1 MAAPGAA
8 VDALAATAPVAD
20 LDDFRSN
27 RRYAKYFTQRIRW
40 SAKTC
45 PKGGFFNGIM
55 ECARIKVPKDW
66 YHLSAGDIY
75 VGLSRLGGDAKQ
87 PRRSRLLLTNPGG
100 PGADGLEFGV
110 ISALFLGVNKTHTTI
125 GIDPRGVGLSTQLR
139 CSNERLAA
147 GSYRADGD
155 SRSYTPEQ
163 VAADAKG
170 RAAYVSACARTT
182 KSFLPYVNSD
192 QTARDF
198 NLVRH
203 LMGYKTLDYYGVSY
217 GTWLGSL
224 LEKMFPNKVARVVL
238 DANTDWAGGSVD
250 KVFSYQPMAF
260 QAQFD
265 RVFLP
270 WLGRHDAAYHLG
282 GSAQAVN
289 DTYERIREAA
299 RAGRF
304 GRIGTPDILDAYLAQ
319 AQYST
324 FAWDDA
330 GVMMGKM
337 LAAMDGDAAALT
349 DVQDVFTETAKDD
362 VDVRSVYIAVRC
374 NDTAAER
381 STSRWFAATEP
392 LAKAYPLTGA
402 TELANPCASW
412 PYRPALSRAVLA
424 RPVRGVLMLQ
434 TEADPA
440 TGYLG
445 ALNTRMKA
453 KGQLRMVTVDDAPG
467 HGSGLLVSECAGKAV
482 VSYLSKGVYP
492 KGNVY
497 CASTPIQ
504 SGEVSDTR
512 VYEFFNR
519 ASTSRPLPAPYA
531 YPQRDLREPAVDPTV
546 TARAG
551 APTPT
556 LPFGA
561 TGLAWP
567 WTERRPLN
575 PWAEPFAALLAA
587 AATP

>member
-1 MAAPGAA
+1 MKQVIRVAAVGVALALAVATVPAAAAQAGATPSAVTAPPSAVAAGVAAPGAM
-8 VDALAATAPVAD
+8 VDALAATAPAAD

-27 RRYAKYFTQRIRW
+27 RRYAKYFGQRIRW

-304 GRIGTPDILDAYLAQ
+304 GRIGTPDILDAYLVQ

-381 STSRWFAATEP
+381 STSRWFAATRAPGEGLP
-392 LAKAYPLTGA
+392 VDGSHRAGQPVCLLALPPRAQPRRAGPAGA
-402 TELANPCASW
+402 RGADAADRGRPGHRLPGCAEHPDEGQGSAAHGD
-412 PYRPALSRAVLA
+412 RGRCARARFGAAGLRVRRQGRGVLSQQGRLPQGQRLLCLDAD
-424 RPVRGVLMLQ
+424 PVRGGQRHPGVRVLQPGL
-434 TEADPA
+434 DVPA
-440 TGYLG
+440 AAG
-445 ALNTRMKA
+445 ALRLPPA
-453 KGQLRMVTVDDAPG
+453 
-467 HGSGLLVSECAGKAV
+467 
-482 VSYLSKGVYP
+482 
-492 KGNVY
+492 
-497 CASTPIQ
+497 
-504 SGEVSDTR
+504 
-512 VYEFFNR
+512 
-519 ASTSRPLPAPYA
+519 RPA
-531 YPQRDLREPAVDPTV
+531 
-546 TARAG
+546 
-551 APTPT
+551 
-556 LPFGA
+556 
-561 TGLAWP
+561 
-567 WTERRPLN
+567 
-575 PWAEPFAALLAA
+575 
-587 AATP
+587 